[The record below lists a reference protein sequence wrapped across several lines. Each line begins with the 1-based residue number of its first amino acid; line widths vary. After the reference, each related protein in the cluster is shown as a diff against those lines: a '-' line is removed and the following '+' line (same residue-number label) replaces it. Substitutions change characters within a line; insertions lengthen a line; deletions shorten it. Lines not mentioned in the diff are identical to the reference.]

1 MSTFGIDLVYVFQCD
16 IHDMSL
22 SKKRNNLLWNAFMP
36 KLLTLDLVRYNHLWG
51 FIENTIIKH
60 SENSSLEYA
69 KNMQKIIKLVA
80 PDVNV

>member
-1 MSTFGIDLVYVFQCD
+1 M
-16 IHDMSL
+16 
-22 SKKRNNLLWNAFMP
+22 SKKRNNLSWNAFMP

-69 KNMQKIIKLVA
+69 KFYKIIKLVA
-80 PDVNV
+80 PDVTV